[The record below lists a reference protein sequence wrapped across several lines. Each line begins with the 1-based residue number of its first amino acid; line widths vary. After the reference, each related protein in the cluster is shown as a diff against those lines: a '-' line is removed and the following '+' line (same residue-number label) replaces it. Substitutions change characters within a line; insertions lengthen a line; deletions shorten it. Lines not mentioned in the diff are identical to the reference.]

1 MRGFFVTGTDTG
13 VGKTVVSALMAVLL
27 MEKGFNVTVRKPIE
41 TGCADVNNTLIP
53 KDGLFLKTITG
64 STEDLKVITPIR
76 FAHPLAPLAAAT
88 AENTT
93 IDIAEIYKSFDCI
106 DNSSVAIVEGIGG
119 LLVPISKTLFASDLI
134 KKLNLPVILVS
145 SNRLGTINH
154 TLLSLEYM
162 KNKAITV
169 AAIVFN
175 NTTAHIIRD
184 HDMSAN
190 TNIGLIR
197 RLTAVPII
205 ATVPFL
211 DTIDYNTLADVAK
224 TVDYGTIRGFL

>member
-27 MEKGFNVTVRKPIE
+27 MEKGFNVIVRKPIE

-119 LLVPISKTLFASDLI
+119 LLVPITETFFASDLI

-169 AAIVFN
+169 AGLVFN
-175 NTTAHIIRD
+175 NTTSVR
-184 HDMSAN
+184 DMSVN

>member
-13 VGKTVVSALMAVLL
+13 VGKTVVSALMAVALI
-27 MEKGFNVTVRKPIE
+27 EKGFNVTVRKPIE

-119 LLVPISKTLFASDLI
+119 LLVPITETFFASDLI

-169 AAIVFN
+169 AGLVFN
-175 NTTAHIIRD
+175 NTTSVR
-184 HDMSAN
+184 DMSVN